1 MSELRFD
8 DRAVIVTG
16 AGRGV
21 GRSHALALGAR
32 GAKVVVADLGGEL
45 DGTGSSSG
53 PAQEVVE
60 EITGAGGEAVACH
73 ASVADEAGAA
83 SIVQAALDSFGR
95 LDVVVNN
102 AGIAD
107 PDLFED
113 LSLDRFRRMVEVH
126 YLGTVNVTFAAWP
139 HLLAGG
145 YGRIVN
151 TTSEG
156 ALGTVPKCTSY
167 GGAKGGVF
175 AFTKALANDAMRHG
189 IQVNAVAPRANT
201 RLSAPWVLAKTYD
214 LPLDVFE
221 ESDTMEK
228 FRPELVSPAAVFLAH
243 ESCRLNGEV
252 LVSGGGQVMRMVI
265 MENEGITKDD
275 LTPED
280 VAENLDRVMDLSDA
294 HVVAVETLLDEV
306 EH

>member
-21 GRSHALALGAR
+21 GRCHALSLASR

-45 DGTGSSSG
+45 DGSGSSSG
-53 PAQEVVE
+53 PAEDVVK
-60 EITGAGGEAVACH
+60 EIEASGGEAVACH
-73 ASVADEAGAA
+73 ASVADEKGAA
-83 SIVQAALDSFGR
+83 SIVEAALDAFGR
-95 LDVVVNN
+95 VDVVVNN

-113 LSLDRFRRMVEVH
+113 LSLERFRRMVEVH

-139 HLLAGG
+139 HMLKAG
-145 YGRIVN
+145 YGRVVN

-167 GGAKGGVF
+167 GGAKGGVL

-189 IQVNAVAPRANT
+189 LQVNAVAPRANT

-214 LPLDVFE
+214 LPEDVFT
-221 ESDTMEK
+221 ESDTMDK
-228 FRPELVSPAAVFLAH
+228 FDPALVSPAAVFLAH

-252 LVSGGGQVMRMVI
+252 IVSGGGQVMRMVI
-265 MENEGITKDD
+265 MENEGITKDA

-280 VAENLDRVMDLSDA
+280 IADNLDRLMDLSDA
-294 HVVAVETLLDEV
+294 HEVRVETLLDEV
-306 EH
+306 EQ